1 MQKATGDLLVR
12 AFFGEEFVKK
22 TLEGKC
28 ISLEVAD
35 ILEES
40 AQITKTNPYA
50 IIRNLVFNLD
60 TEHTPM
66 FLFTKREKDLV
77 RRMTNLKNLMKNEM
91 INRLNKFKQSNP
103 KTE

>member
-1 MQKATGDLLVR
+1 
-12 AFFGEEFVKK
+12 
-22 TLEGKC
+22 
-28 ISLEVAD
+28 
-35 ILEES
+35 
-40 AQITKTNPYA
+40 
-50 IIRNLVFNLD
+50 
-60 TEHTPM
+60 M